1 MTLGLDGVVVVSEWP
16 VVSATAG
23 AVDVFPLSRVGLTPM
38 DSESEDEDEEGREG
52 GFQEE
57 EKDEDEMCFPPGPA
71 LFCRTRA
78 VLVDREEDD
87 EGREDGEEEDDEERH
102 QPLSPFK
109 SSYSSSLSHSSLF
122 KLASFQTSEA
132 TAPSAVAAATAL
144 TLVAAAAA
152 AAAAAAGTPAAA
164 AGRRSS

>member
-1 MTLGLDGVVVVSEWP
+1 VVVVSEWP

-87 EGREDGEEEDDEERH
+87 EERH

-109 SSYSSSLSHSSLF
+109 SSSSSSLSHSSLF
-122 KLASFQTSEA
+122 KLTSFQPSEA
-132 TAPSAVAAATAL
+132 TAPSARATQQ
-144 TLVAAAAA
+144 
-152 AAAAAAGTPAAA
+152 P
-164 AGRRSS
+164 